1 MSYGLKYTASAISK
15 DGSIYTINVYE
26 RDYVGAVTIWQ
37 TAPNPFVK
45 SYLAES
51 DDLIDPF
58 LPSTLEVNIAQSES
72 FNLPDVQTFDDR
84 KYYAELVTAT
94 TVHFKGFLLNDSI
107 SLPFTTGEHYI
118 NMKFADGLAILK
130 NIEFPA
136 PLNNS
141 PISLDTS
148 KLVSLLDVVLIC
160 IRSLEYD
167 VNINIA
173 TSIFANGMLDRGD
186 GTANEPLSQSY
197 LPLRDFL
204 NTQITFL
211 SCYECLELILKSFQA
226 QIIQDEGEFWFVSQY
241 ERDNASTVFNSLYF
255 TKYDQ
260 NGNVITSGRKR
271 VGVNINAYPTEPY
284 FIENTQNKILRKGF
298 NNVVLNNPN
307 KYAVEM
313 LSNPFL
319 IIGDGLS
326 ADYWTID
333 TPTYT
338 NYSLPG
344 AADFPFYTTDLTS
357 GSIAPN
363 VLSGVFSQTN
373 FDVNVGDSI
382 NFSFFINGGGGP
394 DTNLPDALAS
404 IILNDGIDA
413 YYWATNANGDVG
425 WVKNAGGNDVY
436 YQVAAQSTLNGTKTS
451 VRTTAVPVS
460 GTITVGVYLKKNVSN
475 SLASYGQFSCT
486 VESGLGS
493 YQSVSSLGS
502 VGTLSGSTITLAS
515 AYTFNE
521 GRKLKLIIRDSTIE
535 NSIYST
541 LVSQSGLT
549 LTLDSS
555 PRTGYTVFVVTQDF
569 QYKKETEI
577 KIGIT
582 GRSLS
587 LSGVLLDSNGV
598 AWNGWY
604 RFGQVEAYDSLFD
617 LLNIIY
623 ANQLAY
629 NQINMDCIVYSIRPT
644 ISSFSFTDPTDGYN
658 ITGKW
663 YLFGNMTVNYT
674 ENTMSGIFLEV
685 NGDDVD
691 VVRYNIYNSK

>member
-1 MSYGLKYTASAISK
+1 MSYGLKYIGSAISK
-15 DGSIYTINVYE
+15 DELTYTINVYE
-26 RDYVGAVTIWQ
+26 RDYVGSVTTWQMAV
-37 TAPNPFVK
+37 NPFVK

-51 DDLIDPF
+51 DSLIDPF

-72 FNLPDVQTFDDR
+72 FSLPDVQTFDDR
-84 KYYAELVTAT
+84 KYYAELVSGSD
-94 TVHFKGFLLNDSI
+94 VYFRGFLLNDSI

-118 NMKFADGLAILK
+118 NMKFTDGLAILK

-160 IRSLEYD
+160 IRALEYD

-186 GTANEPLSQSY
+186 GIVNEPLSQSY

-204 NTQITFL
+204 KTKTTFL
-211 SCYECLELILKSFQA
+211 SCYECLEVILRSFQA

-260 NGNVITSGRKR
+260 DGNVVTSGRKR
-271 VGVNINAYPTEPY
+271 VGVNVNAYPTEPY
-284 FIENTQNKILRKGF
+284 FIDNSQNKILRKGF
-298 NNVVLNNPN
+298 NNVVLINPN
-307 KYAVEM
+307 EYAKEM
-313 LSNPFL
+313 LANPNL
-319 IIGDGLS
+319 IIGDGTA

-338 NYSLPG
+338 TYILPG
-344 AADFPFYTTDLTS
+344 AADLPYYTTDMTS
-357 GSIAPN
+357 GAIGPN
-363 VLSGVFSQTN
+363 TLSGVFSDTN
-373 FDVNVGDSI
+373 FDVNIGDSI
-382 NFSFFINGGGGP
+382 NFSFFIDGGGGP
-394 DTNLPDALAS
+394 QTTLPDALAS
-404 IILNDGIDA
+404 IILDDGTDL

-436 YQVAAQSTLNGTKTS
+436 YQVAAQSTLNGTRTS
-451 VRTTAVPVS
+451 VRTTAVPVA
-460 GTITVGVYLKKNVSN
+460 GTITVGIYLKKNVSN

-486 VESGLGS
+486 VESSLGS
-493 YQSVSSLGS
+493 YQSVSALGS
-502 VGTLSGSTITLAS
+502 VGTLSGSTITLAT

-521 GRKLKLIIRDSTIE
+521 GRKLKLIIRDSPLE
-535 NSIYST
+535 NAIYST
-541 LVSQSGLT
+541 LVTQAGLT
-549 LTLDSS
+549 LTLDAS
-555 PRTGYTVFVVTQDF
+555 PRTGYTVFIVTQDF
-569 QYKKETEI
+569 QYKQETEI

-598 AWNGWY
+598 AWGGWY

-629 NQINMDCIVYSIRPT
+629 NQINMEGVVYSIRPS
-644 ISSFSFTDPTDGYN
+644 ISSFSFSDPTDGYDV
-658 ITGKW
+658 TGKW
-663 YLFGNMTVNYT
+663 YLFGNMSINYT
-674 ENTMSGIFLEV
+674 ENTMNGIFLEV

-691 VVRYNIYNSK
+691 VTRYNIYNSK